1 MPIAKWQHLR
11 RREPRGYYPTEKPM
25 VRTEMLNLKQIGQ
38 VFLASILIAAGSVS
52 VAQAHPHV
60 WVKTRATLNYENASL
75 IGVTQSWMFDELYT
89 AMAIQGLDKDGDGVY
104 SRQELAELATI
115 NMEGIQEYGYF
126 TDVRLGDKRL
136 GVKER
141 DDYWLEHSKDGV
153 LTLHFTIDFEN
164 PVLAEAE
171 GFSFSVYDPSFFIA
185 YEFVKTDAI
194 ALGPGAPKACQANLA
209 NKDEGGDQA
218 ALNEALTA
226 QLGDYAGG
234 ISMMQQVEVS
244 CPRS

>member
-1 MPIAKWQHLR
+1 
-11 RREPRGYYPTEKPM
+11 
-25 VRTEMLNLKQIGQ
+25 MLNLKQTRQ
-38 VFLASILIAAGSVS
+38 VLIASVIMIVGTVS
-52 VAQAHPHV
+52 VAHAHPHV

-75 IGVTQSWMFDELYT
+75 VGITQGWMFDELYT

-104 SRQELAELATI
+104 SREELAELATI

-136 GVKER
+136 SVKER
-141 DDYWLEHSKDGV
+141 DDYWLEHKDGV
-153 LTLHFTIDFEN
+153 LTLHFTVDFES

-185 YEFVKTDAI
+185 YEFEKTDAI
-194 ALGPGAPKACQANLA
+194 ALGPGAPKGCQAKLA

-218 ALNEALTA
+218 ALNDALTA
-226 QLGDYAGG
+226 QLGDYTGG
-234 ISMMQQVEVS
+234 VSMMQQVEVS
-244 CPRS
+244 CARS

>member
-1 MPIAKWQHLR
+1 M
-11 RREPRGYYPTEKPM
+11 G
-25 VRTEMLNLKQIGQ
+25 RTVMLNLKQIRR
-38 VFLASILIAAGSVS
+38 VLLASVLVAAGSVS
-52 VAQAHPHV
+52 VAHAHPHV

-75 IGVTQSWMFDELYT
+75 VGITQSWLFDELYT

-104 SRQELAELATI
+104 SREELAELAKI
-115 NMEGIQEYGYF
+115 NMEGIEEYGYF
-126 TDVRLGDKRL
+126 TDARLGEKRL

-141 DDYWLEHSKDGV
+141 DDYWLEHKDGV
-153 LTLHFTIDFEN
+153 LTLHFTVDFES

-185 YEFVKTDAI
+185 YEFVKTNAV
-194 ALGPGAPKACQANLA
+194 ALGPGAPKACLA
-209 NKDEGGDQA
+209 KLTNKDEGGDQA
-218 ALNEALTA
+218 ALNEALVA